1 MWSVLFVLFVLSRL
15 FACSVWFSSS
25 GFGSC
30 FFWSVGPTMLRFCRA
45 LRSAASRVYC
55 IWNSPL
61 SLKSLSQRC
70 LSQSGR
76 RLQLRSTVAS
86 SEVSSSSAVLC
97 FPSCCLRPR
106 SSLRPRFSAS
116 QDFFVPAVFFV
127 HTHVRSKGID
137 ENYRHRFF
145 LFFRIRFKFRGLG
158 RKNAKIRVDCF
169 FAVYCCCCCCCCCRV
184 CSFYPAP

>member
-1 MWSVLFVLFVLSRL
+1 M
-15 FACSVWFSSS
+15 
-25 GFGSC
+25 
-30 FFWSVGPTMLRFCRA
+30 RFCRA
-45 LRSAASRVYC
+45 LRGAASCVYC

-70 LSQSGR
+70 LPQSGR
-76 RLQLRSTVAS
+76 RRQLRSTVAS

-106 SSLRPRFSAS
+106 SSLRPHFSAS
-116 QDFFVPAVFFV
+116 QDFFVRAVFFV

-158 RKNAKIRVDCF
+158 RKNAKIRVGCF
-169 FAVYCCCCCCCCCRV
+169 FVVYEKNAQTQKTQIGPKKRKKAKIRARQK
-184 CSFYPAP
+184 FRIRPIRGAPNEDQMSSCLARFSLDSNL